1 MAILLPG
8 NKSLKN
14 VQIPLTK
21 SFLLPATYQDR
32 VSSDLQTLFQGILA
46 LNVLETYNMHLY
58 TERFFK

>member
-21 SFLLPATYQDR
+21 SFLLPATYQNR
-32 VSSDLQTLFQGILA
+32 VSSDLQTLFA
-46 LNVLETYNMHLY
+46 VS
-58 TERFFK
+58 K